1 MWVTSQLCYFYI
13 CSCVIILVITMVEVI
28 ESFFLCL
35 THTPSLSPTHPLL
48 QNLLGIKNVRRDF
61 HYAIYDLCRNIA
73 ETK

>member
-28 ESFFLCL
+28 ESFFSASLIL
-35 THTPSLSPTHPLL
+35 PLSPPHPLL